1 MEFGIISRL
10 PLAPYMEEKWNIAE
24 NLSLKNVPDSIGL
37 PCYLLT
43 SVQNRSVNKG
53 EIFKRGWLLLFDRH
67 VV

>member
-10 PLAPYMEEKWNIAE
+10 PLASYMEERSNIAKK
-24 NLSLKNVPDSIGL
+24 LSLKNLPDSNGL
-37 PCYLLT
+37 HCYLLT
-43 SVQNRSVNKG
+43 SVENGSVIKG